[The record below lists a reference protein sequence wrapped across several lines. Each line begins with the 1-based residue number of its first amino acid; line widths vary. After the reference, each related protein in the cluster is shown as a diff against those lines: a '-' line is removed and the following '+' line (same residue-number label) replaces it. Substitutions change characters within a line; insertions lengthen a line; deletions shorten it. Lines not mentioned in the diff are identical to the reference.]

1 MKMTKKLIF
10 AAVAVA
16 AIVGFAS
23 CQKEI
28 GGIDWDGGVVGSGDG
43 TTTFTV
49 NQENKSETNTLRGFK
64 QVGLLDRAQ
73 GTCVVSQ
80 YNQTMQSCD
89 GMVGFATYFVKN
101 KTADTYNFLVVGVR
115 NNAGTT
121 QTYASYFCNISEDD
135 LDEYNFGAADKLD
148 NGTYKDRVREKFDA
162 SVTEPYEVVIEHFPK
177 KLDTTFDKNGTLTVG
192 IKFDQQSNGD
202 IKITWLKDLK
212 TDTKSATTSSGSV
225 LYETKAEAEQ
235 TGRTASSEKGKI
247 CSYANIQ
254 PKATLN
260 ARWDFYDISWKKSA
274 AFADEDDHFISVG
287 DVIFE

>member
-28 GGIDWDGGVVGSGDG
+28 GDIDWDKGVLGSGDG
-43 TTTFTV
+43 NTTFTV
-49 NQENKSETNTLRGFK
+49 HQTNEKESTIRGFK

-162 SVTEPYEVVIEHFPK
+162 SVTEPYEVVIEKFPK

-192 IKFDQQSNGD
+192 IKFKQLENGD
-202 IKITWLKDLK
+202 ISIAWLKDLK
-212 TDTKSATTSSGSV
+212 TNTQAATTSGGEE
-225 LYETKAEAEQ
+225 LYSRTAEAAKI
-235 TGRTASSEKGKI
+235 GRTASSEKGKI